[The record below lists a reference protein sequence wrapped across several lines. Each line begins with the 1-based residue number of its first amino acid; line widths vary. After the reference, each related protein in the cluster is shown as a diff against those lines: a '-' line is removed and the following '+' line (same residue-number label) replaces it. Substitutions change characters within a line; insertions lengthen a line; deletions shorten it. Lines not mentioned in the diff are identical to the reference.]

1 MLDHVKIYFGKI
13 INCAHVRIFYSA
25 VPRWFCRAIDETPCP
40 DFDVVEFQCVY
51 NVQPYLR
58 NVRLLGYDTPPSQP
72 P

>member
-25 VPRWFCRAIDETPCP
+25 EPGWFCRAIDETPCP

-51 NVQPYLR
+51 NVQPY
-58 NVRLLGYDTPPSQP
+58 
-72 P
+72 